1 MYDAQGSKVMQEP
14 ETLPIYYSYNVTD
27 YFLTW
32 FMIGFILQLVSIGG
46 SCLGL
51 IGAGIRN

>member
-14 ETLPIYYSYNVTD
+14 ETLPIYYDYNVTD

-32 FMIGFILQLVSIGG
+32 FMIGFILQLVTIAG
-46 SCLGL
+46 SCLGF